1 MAYGVAH
8 PTAYAVVCLE
18 IKKDVC
24 VYDCFAGFDANL
36 FEFIIILMILSTNFP
51 IKNITQKYISFF
63 YFMARYVSDSEHAV
77 GQRRRLY
84 INTEGEY

>member
-36 FEFIIILMILSTNFP
+36 FKFIIILLIFKHKIFRLGAFYNIYHFLFP
-51 IKNITQKYISFF
+51 GK
-63 YFMARYVSDSEHAV
+63 VWSDSDIPLGNRA
-77 GQRRRLY
+77 
-84 INTEGEY
+84 